1 MDTISD
7 LLIGFLQKRY
17 QIKSIVKHLKIK
29 KKKSSVW
36 SCVLICDKETWALE
50 KWWNI
55 RLWLWQIRILVRHI
69 DLFIFLQINRIQAWV
84 ISQYLW
90 VYIKFSTIRFFMQIL
105 WKTGIY
111 AVLKKVTV
119 CVDDHNDASDIE
131 CYSDNEFD
139 L

>member
-17 QIKSIVKHLKIK
+17 QIKSIVKHLKIQ

-36 SCVLICDKETWALE
+36 SCVLICDKETWVLE

>member
-1 MDTISD
+1 
-7 LLIGFLQKRY
+7 
-17 QIKSIVKHLKIK
+17 
-29 KKKSSVW
+29 
-36 SCVLICDKETWALE
+36 
-50 KWWNI
+50 
-55 RLWLWQIRILVRHI
+55 
-69 DLFIFLQINRIQAWV
+69 
-84 ISQYLW
+84 
-90 VYIKFSTIRFFMQIL
+90 MQIL